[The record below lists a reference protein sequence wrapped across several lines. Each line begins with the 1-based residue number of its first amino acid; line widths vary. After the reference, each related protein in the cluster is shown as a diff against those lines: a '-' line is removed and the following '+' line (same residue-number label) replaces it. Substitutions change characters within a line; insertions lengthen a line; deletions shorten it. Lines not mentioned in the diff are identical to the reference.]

1 MFAIYRNKIVKIL
14 SKEKNGSYLIL
25 NNNPTK
31 KEKEFM
37 FTLRDVLNNNA
48 SIEKWKKECNVI
60 SDLESENSY
69 MWVNKHYLSFYSLVM
84 ETE

>member
-14 SKEKNGSYLIL
+14 SKENGCCYLIL
-25 NNNPTK
+25 NNNPTEE
-31 KEKEFM
+31 EKYLT
-37 FTLRDVLNNNA
+37 FTITDILDTYR
-48 SIEKWKKECNVI
+48 SIEEWKIDYNI
-60 SDLESENSY
+60 IYGLESENSY